1 MSMKLAFLLPALF
14 LAFPHGHAGAAPFEP
29 SVLEALQPPAEHGA
43 FHSGWISLGLKA
55 AALKE
60 KQVSPGHI
68 TNVGEAQMQLYF
80 PAGWKPQDRRAALC
94 IFPGGGYAIQAIEKE
109 GGHIARWAAEHG
121 MVGVV
126 VKYRVSGSNDAVGR
140 FPGPLLDARQ
150 ALRVTRRHASAL
162 GVDPHRI
169 GVMGFSA
176 GGHLAAMASTLWNRP
191 LPEEAENPLKSVSA
205 RPDFSLL
212 IYPVITMD
220 PKTTHGGTRSRILG
234 PAPGAD
240 LAELCSA
247 ERQVTPQTPPVF
259 LVHALDDGVASANSR
274 LMEQACREKG
284 IPSSLH
290 FYPSGGHGYGME
302 KRGQPTDKWP
312 EAAEQWLAERGILP
326 SPAPACGNAPSGAGA
341 PRNTAGMNALGPDLC
356 RTAGLT
362 GNGPGATFFGHEC
375 ARKEL

>member
-1 MSMKLAFLLPALF
+1 
-14 LAFPHGHAGAAPFEP
+14 
-29 SVLEALQPPAEHGA
+29 
-43 FHSGWISLGLKA
+43 
-55 AALKE
+55 
-60 KQVSPGHI
+60 
-68 TNVGEAQMQLYF
+68 MQLYF

-94 IFPGGGYAIQAIEKE
+94 VFPGGGYAIQAIEKE

-205 RPDFSLL
+205 RPDFSML
-212 IYPVITMD
+212 IYPVVTME
-220 PKTTHGGTRSRILG
+220 PQTTHGGTRSRILG

-247 ERQVTPQTPPVF
+247 ERQVTAQTPPVF

-284 IPSSLH
+284 VPASLH

-312 EAAEQWLAERGILP
+312 EAAEEWLSERGIL
-326 SPAPACGNAPSGAGA
+326 SSRCAPYGNAPSG
-341 PRNTAGMNALGPDLC
+341 
-356 RTAGLT
+356 
-362 GNGPGATFFGHEC
+362 PGAAPGTRRE
-375 ARKEL
+375 

>member
-1 MSMKLAFLLPALF
+1 MNKKQILLSALF
-14 LAFPHGHAGAAPFEP
+14 LTFAWASAGAAPPEP
-29 SVLEALQPPAEHGA
+29 SALGAFCPPSEGKA

-55 AALKE
+55 ADLKE
-60 KQVSPGHI
+60 KQASAGHI
-68 TNVGEAQMQLYF
+68 TDVGEAQVLLHF

-176 GGHLAAMASTLWNRP
+176 GGHLAAMASTLGNRP
-191 LPEEAENPLKSVSA
+191 LSEEAENPLKSVSV

-284 IPSSLH
+284 VPSSLH

-341 PRNTAGMNALGPDLC
+341 PRNTAGMNALGTQVC

-362 GNGPGATFFGHEC
+362 GTGPGGTFSGHEC